1 MRILKHKIYVD
12 ILISL
17 NLFIN
22 YFILLSVS
30 KFLYIKINRFK
41 LIAGSTIGAIFSL
54 YILFPH
60 KNEFISFIIK
70 IFMSL
75 LIIII
80 SFGINKKYFFKSFV
94 CFLFMNVLFSGFT
107 LLIWFMFKPK
117 GMIVNN
123 GIVYFNISPMVL
135 ISSTLISYFFIECI
149 NRFLGKHPCDSSMC
163 HVTIKLNEKY
173 SEFDAKLDTGNYL
186 KEPFSNLPV
195 VLVDKNKIK
204 NIISFDNDS
213 NDSISTIVE
222 KNNIPMRIIPF
233 SSVSDDGFLVGFK
246 PDILTIQTKSGSVL
260 NKEAYVG
267 ISKQNLKYALVGSDI
282 LDIS

>member
-1 MRILKHKIYVD
+1 MRRLKHKIYVD

-30 KFLYIKINRFK
+30 KFLYIKANRFK

-60 KNEFISFIIK
+60 KNEFFSFIIK
-70 IFMSL
+70 IIMSL
-75 LIIII
+75 LIITV
-80 SFGINKKYFFKSFV
+80 SFGINKKYFFKSFI

-117 GMIVNN
+117 GMVVNN
-123 GIVYFNISPMVL
+123 GIVYFNISPIVL
-135 ISSTLISYFFIECI
+135 ILSTLISYFFIECI

-204 NIISFDNDS
+204 NIISFDNNS
-213 NDSISTIVE
+213 NDSISKIVE

-260 NKEAYVG
+260 NKEAYIG

>member
-1 MRILKHKIYVD
+1 MRRLKHKIYVD

-30 KFLYIKINRFK
+30 KFLYIKTNRFK
-41 LIAGSTIGAIFSL
+41 LIVSSTIGAIFSL

-60 KNEFISFIIK
+60 KNEFVSFIIK

-75 LIIII
+75 LIVTI
-80 SFGINKKYFFKSFV
+80 SFGINKEYFFKSFI

-117 GMIVNN
+117 GMVVNN
-123 GIVYFNISPMVL
+123 GIVYFNISPIVL
-135 ISSTLISYFFIECI
+135 ILSTLISYFFIECV
-149 NRFLGKHPCDSSMC
+149 NRFLGKHPCDSSIC
-163 HVTIKLNEKY
+163 RVTVKLNEKY

-195 VLVDKNKIK
+195 ILVDKNKIK
-204 NIISFDNDS
+204 NIIPFDNNS

-222 KNNIPMRIIPF
+222 KNNIHMRIIPF

-246 PDILTIQTKSGSVL
+246 PDILTIRTKSGIVL
-260 NKEAYVG
+260 NKEAYIG
-267 ISKQNLKYALVGSDI
+267 ISKQNLQYALVSSDI